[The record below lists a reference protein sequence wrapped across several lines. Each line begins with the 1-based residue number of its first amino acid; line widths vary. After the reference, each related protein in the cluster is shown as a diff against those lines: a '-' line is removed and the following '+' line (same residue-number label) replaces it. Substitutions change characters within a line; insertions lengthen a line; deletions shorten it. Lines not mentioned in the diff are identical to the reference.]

1 MIYEQAMTKNCHMD
15 ECELNTKAFSN
26 IISLFNEYDHKPSR
40 EMLKA
45 LKEIIET
52 LTAMAFGKADNKY
65 FLSSIDPGVGKS
77 TAIIQ
82 WLRVFLESTDSA
94 LEGVGVLI
102 GLERY
107 EEIQRFVDECKL
119 VPDQYAVFVK
129 EDHPLND
136 LGCGKYGANK
146 AKVLFTTK
154 AQIRIKSA
162 GKHFKD
168 VKQFYY
174 KDKSRQ
180 VRIWDESLLV
190 GKALTINRTAIGSLL
205 ETVEKWERST
215 GEKKVLDILEKL
227 LVDLKKYKDGE
238 VFQFPDLRVSLNEA
252 LRIFENSTPDRKDYA
267 ETLWLMSGKAV
278 TVRNQDGFTL
288 VDCTEDLPED
298 FAPCLI
304 TDASGRVRETY
315 RLQEAER
322 KNLVRLKTA
331 NKDYSN
337 LTIHVWRRPRGKFSF
352 NNRDSFDE
360 IAEEVAK
367 VINSKPEEE
376 FLVIGF
382 KPVDRYGRDN
392 IEVAI
397 KKRMTTNPE
406 RVKFTHWGKH
416 TATNQFANIPNVIL
430 AGTLFY
436 RTADYEA
443 IGRAAAG
450 RTTTKGIFSSNE
462 ITRVKHGESCHHILQ
477 ASCRGAIRKCIGD
490 SCPKSDLWLIASPI
504 TGVEAL
510 LPVIFPGSRI
520 ILWMKDKNTL
530 KGKAKEAFEYIMGR
544 FREDE
549 DLEKITE
556 VEVRK
561 ALGFRD
567 NYMFRRDVLNKKEFI
582 EMITEKGIVVK
593 EGGRRR
599 NEFVKVNFKYSPN

>member
-1 MIYEQAMTKNCHMD
+1 MIYEKATKTRCQMYEHD
-15 ECELNTKAFSN
+15 LNTKVLSN
-26 IISLFNEYDHKPSR
+26 LNSLFNKYGHKPSK
-40 EMLKA
+40 EMVQA

-52 LTAMAFGKADNKY
+52 LTSMALGKADNKY

-82 WLRVFLESTDSA
+82 WLKVFLESTYCA
-94 LEGVGVLI
+94 LEEVGVLI
-102 GLERY
+102 GLEQY
-107 EEIQRFVDECKL
+107 DEIQRFIDECKL
-119 VPDQYAVFVK
+119 ASDQYAVFVT
-129 EDHPLND
+129 EGHPLND
-136 LGCGKYGANK
+136 LGYGKYRANR

-162 GKHFKD
+162 GKQFKD

-174 KDKSRQ
+174 KGKPRQ

-205 ETVEKWERST
+205 ETVERWESST
-215 GEKKVLDILEKL
+215 GNKKILDILERL
-227 LVDLKKYKDGE
+227 LIDLKECKDGE
-238 VFQFPDLRVSLNEA
+238 VFQFPDLQLSLNEA
-252 LRIFENSTPDRKDYA
+252 LRIFENSTLDRKDNA

-278 TVRNQDGFTL
+278 TVRTPNGFTL

-331 NKDYSN
+331 YKDYSN
-337 LTIHVWRRPRGKFSF
+337 LKIHVWRHPGGKSSYRG
-352 NNRDSFDE
+352 DSFGE
-360 IAEEVAK
+360 IAKEVTK
-367 VINSKPEEE
+367 VVDSKPEEE

-397 KKRMTTNPE
+397 KKRMATNPE

-443 IGRAAAG
+443 IGRASAG
-450 RTTTKGIFSSNE
+450 RTTAKGIFSSNE

-490 SCPKSDLWLIASPI
+490 TCPKSDLWLIASPI

-510 LPVIFPGSRI
+510 LPDIFPGCQI
-520 ILWMKDKNTL
+520 QLWMTSQNAL
-530 KGKAKEAFEYIMGR
+530 QGKAKEAFEYIMGR
-544 FREDE
+544 FNEDE
-549 DLEKITE
+549 GLERISE
-556 VEVRK
+556 V
-561 ALGFRD
+561 
-567 NYMFRRDVLNKKEFI
+567 DV
-582 EMITEKGIVVK
+582 
-593 EGGRRR
+593 
-599 NEFVKVNFKYSPN
+599 